1 MWCEI
6 IEKRSLINNEKN
18 EGMKIE
24 EIKKRNENDSTSS
37 EFGSSLNNL
46 SME

>member
-1 MWCEI
+1 MWCKI
-6 IEKRSLINNEKN
+6 IKKRSLINNEKN

-24 EIKKRNENDSTSS
+24 KKKKRNENDSTSS
-37 EFGSSLNNL
+37 DFGSSLNNL